1 MKEPRLGPTVVLSMR
16 RGRRF
21 EDKKK
26 KALKWACRKSK
37 NKEER
42 REKK

>member
-1 MKEPRLGPTVVLSMR
+1 MQKVRIGSHVVLSMR
-16 RGRRF
+16 RGRKF

-37 NKEER
+37 RQE
-42 REKK
+42 